1 MGGGALV
8 HIVAT
13 QSVLGLR
20 RGDGATVESCLGPL
34 EFGFLSLAVLVPW
47 GWHPATETVSVVNSL
62 GNWFSP
68 GELLLLGGA
77 L

>member
-1 MGGGALV
+1 MHRG
-8 HIVAT
+8 HP

-20 RGDGATVESCLGPL
+20 RGDGAAVESCLGPL
-34 EFGFLSLAVLVPW
+34 EFGFLNLAVLVPW
-47 GWHPATETVSVVNSL
+47 GWHPATETVSVVNSF

-68 GELLLLGGA
+68 WELLLLEGA